1 MKLVKTLLA
10 VALGAAINTAPA
22 SAAVLDGWNLN
33 LGLLAGG
40 TNATNIDRL
49 EVSGASI
56 VKQQVVGGEAEGQD
70 FTDDGF
76 FQVTGYREEG
86 ASIASTF
93 DLPDG
98 YTNMYIL
105 FTGLTGT
112 LNVGGTITF
121 NPNEGDVE
129 LWLGNDGTP
138 DGDGVGDRQ
147 LVEYD
152 VIAPSGGSDLNFFGG
167 GGANAT
173 VDVTLDMLDELVP
186 EGDLFTDADGTPLND
201 GAPLTLHLVNVD
213 SLLDEDFDPNP
224 DNSNIDENGDGFT
237 IIRVENAG
245 QYKVAQVPEPAT
257 LALLGMGLLGM
268 GMVSRRKS

>member
-22 SAAVLDGWNLN
+22 SAAILDGWNLN

-40 TNATNIDRL
+40 TDATNIDRL
-49 EVSGASI
+49 EVSGYST
-56 VKQQVVGGEAEGQD
+56 VVQQVVGGSAEGQT
-70 FTDDGF
+70 FTDNGM

-86 ASIASTF
+86 SPLVSSF
-93 DLPDG
+93 GLPTG

-112 LNVGGTITF
+112 LNPGGTITF
-121 NPNEGDVE
+121 DSNVGNVG
-129 LWLGNDGTP
+129 LWLGDDANP
-138 DGDGVGDRQ
+138 DGDATDYQ
-147 LVEYD
+147 LADYD
-152 VIAPSGGSDLNFFGG
+152 VIAPSGGSDLNFYGG

-173 VDVTLDMLDELVP
+173 VDVTLDLLSVLA
-186 EGDLFTDADGTPLND
+186 GLFTDAGGNALDD

-224 DNSNIDENGDGFT
+224 DNTNVDANGDGYS
-237 IIRVENAG
+237 IIHVENAG
-245 QYKVAQVPEPAT
+245 QYKVSAGVPEPAT

-268 GMVSRRKS
+268 GVASRRKS

>member
-33 LGLLAGG
+33 LSLVPAGG
-40 TNATNIDRL
+40 GTDATNIDRL

-56 VKQQVVGGEAEGQD
+56 VEQTVVGGSAEGQP
-70 FTDDGF
+70 FTDNGF

-86 ASIASTF
+86 AAIASTF

-112 LNVGGTITF
+112 LNAGGTITF
-121 NPNEGDVE
+121 TPNVGNVG

-138 DGDGVGDRQ
+138 NGDGDDFQ
-147 LVEYD
+147 LADYD
-152 VIAPSGGSDLNFFGG
+152 IIAPSGGSDLNFYGG

-173 VDVTLDMLDELVP
+173 VDVTLDLLTVLA
-186 EGDLFTDADGTPLND
+186 GLFTDAGDNALND

-213 SLLDEDFDPNP
+213 SLLDEDFSPNP
-224 DNSNIDENGDGFT
+224 DNSGIDADGNGIS
-237 IIRVENAG
+237 IIHVENAG
-245 QYKVAQVPEPAT
+245 QYKISAQVPEPAT